1 MNRPVPPFEYLLDSS
16 KTSLHEFWNLHLNDA
31 ANRRKEMQRLVP
43 DWIEATAMALL
54 AEWFSLHG
62 ETLVAAAGA
71 DPETRAKLLEGLRG
85 STGSLHAFAENRA
98 HADSEGAALLGTTH
112 GHRR

>member
-71 DPETRAKLLEGLRG
+71 DPETRAKLLERLRG
-85 STGSLHAFAENRA
+85 TGGLHAFTENA
-98 HADSEGAALLGTTH
+98 SDADTNGAALLGATH
-112 GHRR
+112 SHRR